1 MAHISDCRSDFI
13 IALVVCEHVLQ
24 IIKQFRDYLQLPS
37 HYLVQATVEAET
49 IVKILHDE
57 RGDDNVYQALCVEAD
72 SPFHYWKFALYN
84 VFVDNILEELE
95 DQSIIPKPTFTAHLL
110 IPTNMHK
117 MAADDQLIIKHAYEP
132 DINGDAFDMEC
143 RPWKARC
150 SGEQNPPS
158 TLTTTLDAL
167 DVLLCPNIY
176 FILTVLL
183 TIPVTTVTA
192 ERSFSS
198 MKRIKTF
205 LPAIMTDTRL
215 SSLALVHIH
224 RDFRVDINSVIDSF
238 NEKKKRKIK
247 LIWMVTPSL

>member
-1 MAHISDCRSDFI
+1 MAHISDCRFDFI

-24 IIKQFRDYLQLPS
+24 IIKQFRDCLQLPS

-49 IVKILHDE
+49 IVKILRDE

-95 DQSIIPKPTFTAHLL
+95 DQSIVPKPTFTAHLL
-110 IPTNMHK
+110 LPTNMHK

-150 SGEQNPPS
+150 FDDHIGCFGCPVVSKHLFHSDCTFDDSSDHCHCWKIFQLHEKNQN
-158 TLTTTLDAL
+158 
-167 DVLLCPNIY
+167 I
-176 FILTVLL
+176 
-183 TIPVTTVTA
+183 
-192 ERSFSS
+192 SS
-198 MKRIKTF
+198 SYHDRYQ
-205 LPAIMTDTRL
+205 A
-215 SSLALVHIH
+215 
-224 RDFRVDINSVIDSF
+224 
-238 NEKKKRKIK
+238 
-247 LIWMVTPSL
+247 